1 MFKIKVHPLFLIL
14 LFLSGLT
21 GKISNFVLAFLSVLI
36 HELAH
41 ILTALGFGYHTVSV
55 ELFPFGGVAKME
67 YSLFNDPVA
76 EAITAIAGPVQ
87 SLILALLTKVFS
99 PFLHLPGITQEVF
112 NINLGLALFNILPL
126 YPLDGGRI
134 LRSIFVGIGGGYK
147 TATRMVVK
155 LTKIVTVISGLPLLF
170 LYIRGSVPPYFPGM
184 LVFLFISAREDNFLY
199 AYLVQKDKKIALLK
213 DKGLLSSKVW
223 VAEPEKKIGEIL
235 PFLSGKDYHIFF
247 LRDKNGN
254 IIGELTEEE
263 IIFMLKENPL
273 NTNLYQ
279 IWGKKGKQKG
289 YSRLLSNVNKI

>member
-1 MFKIKVHPLFLIL
+1 MFKIKFHPLFLIL
-14 LFLSGLT
+14 LFISGLT
-21 GKISNFVLAFLSVLI
+21 GKISEFVFAFLSVLI

-41 ILTALGFGYHTVSV
+41 ILTAEGFGYHTISV
-55 ELFPFGGVAKME
+55 ELFPFGGVARMD

-87 SLILALLTKVFS
+87 SLILALLTKAFS
-99 PFLHLPGITQEVF
+99 PFLHLPEITQEVF

-134 LRSIFVGIGGGYK
+134 LRSILVGLGGYK
-147 TATRMVVK
+147 TATKIVVR
-155 LTKIVTVISGLPLLF
+155 LTKIVTAISGLPLLF
-170 LYIRGSVPPYFPGM
+170 LYLRGRVPPYFPGM

-223 VAEPEKKIGEIL
+223 IAEPEKKIGEIL
-235 PFLSGKDYHIFF
+235 PFLTGKDYHIFF

-254 IIGELTEEE
+254 ITGELTEEE
-263 IIFMLKENPL
+263 IIFILKENPL
-273 NTNLYQ
+273 STNLYQ
-279 IWGKKGKQKG
+279 IWIKKGKQKG
-289 YSRLLSNVNKI
+289 YSHLLSNINKI